1 MKTVLFL
8 HGLESKP
15 GGTKP
20 TYLED
25 NGYCVLN
32 PKLPKYSFEE
42 SLSLIHI

>member
-32 PKLPKYSFEE
+32 PCLLYTSDAADE
-42 SLSLIHI
+42 